1 MKALFNATIYRAE
14 KTTGIRAAL
23 ILTCF
28 AGIVYYVLAWLLSKG
43 ELDASSAGSV
53 TAMGDA
59 MIIWLFGSL
68 SVGMLIGNDFENK
81 TVHGA
86 MGYGIKNIVANYFL
100 VFSVI
105 IFLMLLTYT
114 IGSLACIFSGNDMK
128 GAEGAVIS
136 NYLGNVL
143 VYGKETSVAKLIL
156 SYVAAFFVY
165 VGQLSICIPVAIRI
179 KKPVVV
185 TAFGFIFG
193 MLTALI
199 STLASKVKMLDN
211 IYRLTPYDC
220 GMDKIGICADVSDML
235 VAIIVSV
242 VFTALMG
249 LVSYIIFRKSD
260 IK

>member
-86 MGYGIKNIVANYFL
+86 MGYGRKNIVANYFL
-100 VFSVI
+100 VFSVCYDI
-105 IFLMLLTYT
+105 LMYIYEL
-114 IGSLACIFSGNDMK
+114 
-128 GAEGAVIS
+128 
-136 NYLGNVL
+136 
-143 VYGKETSVAKLIL
+143 
-156 SYVAAFFVY
+156 FF
-165 VGQLSICIPVAIRI
+165 
-179 KKPVVV
+179 
-185 TAFGFIFG
+185 
-193 MLTALI
+193 
-199 STLASKVKMLDN
+199 
-211 IYRLTPYDC
+211 
-220 GMDKIGICADVSDML
+220 DKIRTLWRIL
-235 VAIIVSV
+235 WQ
-242 VFTALMG
+242 
-249 LVSYIIFRKSD
+249 
-260 IK
+260 IKQPLRSRNSNMKI